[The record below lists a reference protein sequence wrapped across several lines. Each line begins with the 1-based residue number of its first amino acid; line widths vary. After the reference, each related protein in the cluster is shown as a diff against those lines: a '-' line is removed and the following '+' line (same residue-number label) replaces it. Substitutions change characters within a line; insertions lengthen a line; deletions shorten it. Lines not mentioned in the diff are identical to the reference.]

1 MYWFLRF
8 RESSAAQ
15 WGLLILIIGILLLS
29 AIPAFERI
37 VQFADRVEFRYL
49 ANAFAGSVD
58 NLQLRVTLKNDE
70 KQGGIVTVDDVSYRL
85 TKENKQETSYPFA
98 LANGARQL
106 ADLSA
111 QDCGELLKQFTGQ
124 SYWLGR
130 EQEVEALSLP
140 QPKIR
145 AVVAFDHGLTPYCRF
160 ERPVRAGFWGDDSS
174 MVARHVFAYYP
185 ASGRVEVLRETGE
198 VK

>member
-111 QDCGELLKQFTGQ
+111 QDCGELLKQFTG
-124 SYWLGR
+124 
-130 EQEVEALSLP
+130 
-140 QPKIR
+140 
-145 AVVAFDHGLTPYCRF
+145 
-160 ERPVRAGFWGDDSS
+160 
-174 MVARHVFAYYP
+174 
-185 ASGRVEVLRETGE
+185 
-198 VK
+198 